1 MSLSANNFMFPSG
14 DFRPEWLNMAGDTE
28 LSEAVEAMIDRAE
41 TLSATLDPINYDE
54 DAVTLAE
61 THLVNYFY
69 WNGVSNLLLLA
80 PAKQTTLLRS
90 DEFTDTQLRYA
101 QNQRDKAFRGVPLE
115 LSSQITGSSGY
126 FQAVY

>member
-1 MSLSANNFMFPSG
+1 MPLSANDFMFPSG

-69 WNGVSNLLLLA
+69 WNSVSNMILFQ
-80 PAKQTTLLRS
+80 PATQTREYES
-90 DEFTDTQLRYA
+90 DRFSDAQLRMIEA
-101 QNQRDKAFRGVPLE
+101 RMLEAKRGIPAE
-115 LSSQITGSSGY
+115 LLPQVTGSSGY